1 MAAAEFRGWLGKA
14 SFFIK
19 LAVLLI
25 VVILIIMSAK
35 LIMDYSELRKRSD
48 QLREQIRQEEEKIEE
63 LKYYIASPIDERYVR
78 KFAGELLGL
87 VPSDEKIYV
96 TEP

>member
-1 MAAAEFRGWLGKA
+1 MPRAEPCRPH
-14 SFFIK
+14 
-19 LAVLLI
+19 
-25 VVILIIMSAK
+25 
-35 LIMDYSELRKRSD
+35 RS
-48 QLREQIRQEEEKIEE
+48 ISEEKIEE